1 MQRSAKLVRTV
12 ERHKKTKAVSQL
24 VNARMREFHAFRK
37 TGNRE
42 LFSELCF
49 CLLTANFNAER
60 SIKIQSKLRND
71 FFVLPP
77 TGLAKKL
84 KIIGHRFPNARAS
97 YITGAQKYKNK
108 LKQTLSSFTSD
119 HEAREWL
126 VKNVKGLGWKEA
138 SHFLR
143 NIGYENV
150 AIVDFHIIDLLKKHN
165 LLDKEIS
172 RGALTKN
179 KYLEIERTLSRLAEK
194 TNTSPAE
201 LDLYLWYEETGKVL
215 K

>member
-1 MQRSAKLVRTV
+1 MMQSLVRVV
-12 ERHKKTKAVSQL
+12 ERHKKDKKTAQL
-24 VNARMREFHAFRK
+24 VNARMREFRAFRTAPNSK
-37 TGNRE
+37 

-49 CLLTANFNAER
+49 CLLTANYSAEGG
-60 SIKIQSKLRND
+60 IKIQCALGDD
-71 FFVLPP
+71 FSSASRAQ
-77 TGLAKKL
+77 LAKKL
-84 KIIGHRFPNARAS
+84 KQCGHRFPNARAA
-97 YITGAQKYKNK
+97 YIAEAQKHKNK
-108 LKQTLSSFTSD
+108 LMQTLSSFTSD

-126 VKNVKGLGWKEA
+126 VKNVKGIGWKEA

-165 LLDKEIS
+165 LLDKEIR

-194 TNTSPAE
+194 TNTSLAE
-201 LDLYLWYEETGKVL
+201 LDLYLWFEETGKVL